1 MIIMKIVVAGSLGYV
16 SKPLTEKLIEKG
28 HSVTVISSS
37 ADKQVAIEAMGAKA
51 AIGSMEDASF
61 LTDTFSGADVVFCML
76 APYGNFA
83 DPHND
88 AATVINRADAMTQNY
103 VQAIERSGVKR
114 VVYLSSIGAD
124 MEKGAGL
131 IIIHHRAENTF
142 GQLPADI
149 SISFIRPSGFYK
161 NLYAFTNAIKN
172 HNIIAARYAGDD
184 INVFVSNLDIADA
197 IVEEMESQKMGRKVR
212 YVASEEMTCNEAAA
226 VLGAAIG
233 KPDLKWVSVD
243 DEEQLNLYKTFGMN
257 DSLANQFVEM
267 NNSIHSGRFFEDYNR
282 NKPAPG
288 KIKLKDFAKEFAVV
302 YHK

>member
-1 MIIMKIVVAGSLGYV
+1 MIVMKIVVTGSLGYV
-16 SKPLTEKLIEKG
+16 SKPLAEKLIEKG

-37 ADKQVAIEAMGAKA
+37 AEKQALIAAMGAKA
-51 AIGSMEDASF
+51 AIGSMEDVSF
-61 LTDTFSGADVVFCML
+61 LMDTFSGADAVYCML

-88 AATVINRADAMTQNY
+88 AAAVIARAGAMTQNY

-131 IIIHHRAENTF
+131 ILIHHRAENIL
-142 GQLPADI
+142 GQLPPDVN
-149 SISFIRPSGFYK
+149 ISFMRPSGFYK
-161 NLYAFTNAIKN
+161 NLYAFIGSVKN
-172 HNIIAARYAGDD
+172 HNRIAARYGGDD
-184 INVFVSNLDIADA
+184 MNVFVSNLDIADA
-197 IVEEMESQKMGRKVR
+197 IVEQIESQESGRIVR

-226 VLGAAIG
+226 ILGAAIG
-233 KPDLKWVSVD
+233 KPDLNWVSVD
-243 DEEQLNLYKTFGMN
+243 DKEQLNLYKSIGMN

-267 NNSIHSGRFFEDYNR
+267 NNSIHNGRFFEDYSR

-288 KIKLKDFAKEFAVV
+288 KVKLKDFAKEFAVV
-302 YHK
+302 YQQ